1 MVLNNRSIKYENGD
15 TVLFETIIKN
25 LPKLKW
31 LFYYSDFGADITTNS
46 AINLVNIEHLKH
58 FDYLCLNTLSEQLD
72 VETIFDF
79 IIVRYS
85 NRLYEENINGNKSSI
100 EYHRMDYETVSISSS
115 DADSLNENYS
125 FDSHSSTEYKN
136 VLDFQGS
143 NDDDSEEGALSWD
156 TDVE

>member
-1 MVLNNRSIKYENGD
+1 
-15 TVLFETIIKN
+15 
-25 LPKLKW
+25 
-31 LFYYSDFGADITTNS
+31 
-46 AINLVNIEHLKH
+46 
-58 FDYLCLNTLSEQLD
+58 
-72 VETIFDF
+72 
-79 IIVRYS
+79 
-85 NRLYEENINGNKSSI
+85 
-100 EYHRMDYETVSISSS
+100 MDYETVSISSS